1 MQNNPFNEQFKLRF
15 QDLESPFSENVSF
28 GIVMGK
34 RKRKKRRVIFW
45 IPLTLLIVLSF
56 CGGGYLHFKS
66 KGIAGLGKSPANQR
80 SFAKNP
86 SIPSK
91 GFSQDQKIMAQG
103 SEQAV
108 DQRKRQNHSSPKSDL
123 NQRNHALVIK
133 SNIKG
138 TKTTKH
144 TISGIHHHSHRFQNT
159 LQSNGKTLKLIPS
172 SKDFIYSE
180 VKGVADVTTFAEN
193 TNPSNPLVT
202 IIDLLQYSKPLI
214 DPKGISPYGFGIAN
228 PLEDQVE
235 IPEGEYETQWDPTI
249 LESRWYTEFC
259 INAGSMSMSD
269 LQGKTPMA
277 IFGTQYHANY
287 QALVLK
293 DCGRGF
299 MIGAGIGYGEW
310 IGNGLWV
317 KNVNTLRMYVDSHD
331 IVVLIPPVQTIRVRD
346 TTFVNEVISSEGKIH
361 YRVNKFSIPLAFYYQ
376 TMLGR
381 ISWRA
386 GLQLNPGFTT
396 KIEGEYFNN
405 SEYFSI
411 GKNRS
416 FNFDAKVSFGP
427 RIALTQH
434 WTIILEPNMMLQSF
448 YDRSNKRTNGKVLTG
463 FGLSILHQ
471 F

>member
-45 IPLTLLIVLSF
+45 IPLTLLIVLYF

-133 SNIKG
+133 PNIKG

-144 TISGIHHHSHRFQNT
+144 TISGIHHHSHRIQNT

-193 TNPSNPLVT
+193 TNPSNPLDT